1 MIKSVG
7 LIYKKPGISD
17 EEFRKHWRQIH
28 APLVAKLPFGV
39 VKYKQDHL
47 ARIPGLKYE
56 DDGLLGIAEVWHD
69 SLESFR
75 KFAAWRETSEAKYF
89 MDDEDSFLD
98 KSKLVLYIVEEH
110 TIV

>member
-7 LIYKKPGISD
+7 LIFQKPGISD

-47 ARIPGLKYE
+47 ARIPGSNMRTMVY
-56 DDGLLGIAEVWHD
+56 
-69 SLESFR
+69 
-75 KFAAWRETSEAKYF
+75 
-89 MDDEDSFLD
+89 
-98 KSKLVLYIVEEH
+98 
-110 TIV
+110 